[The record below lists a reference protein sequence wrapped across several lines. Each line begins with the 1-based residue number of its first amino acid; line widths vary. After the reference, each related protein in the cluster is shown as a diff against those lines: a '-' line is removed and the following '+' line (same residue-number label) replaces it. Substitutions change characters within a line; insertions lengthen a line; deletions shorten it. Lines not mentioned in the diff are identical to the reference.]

1 MSGEQFSF
9 LLLLLLYVYSR
20 KKGKTKQ
27 GKNKTKHSKNA
38 YTKDSKFSISSPLR
52 AGKPCCRGGH
62 CGDQGQVAAPSS
74 TLFTSAQPDVAV
86 ESAYAAFRSGSK
98 GRTKIPESS
107 GRRGK
112 LASADMAGQRERY
125 KRGDIVISGPREC
138 AAAGWSKFFPLV
150 FQHLSPLGAL
160 RVSDVRK
167 AKMPVISEKS
177 K

>member
-1 MSGEQFSF
+1 MFTGE
-9 LLLLLLYVYSR
+9 
-20 KKGKTKQ
+20 KKKEKQ
-27 GKNKTKHSKNA
+27 NKAKTKHCKNA

-98 GRTKIPESS
+98 GKTKIPESS